1 MDSSP
6 DWVVIVI
13 AALLNM
19 GIGFVW
25 YSKWL
30 FGPTWM
36 KLAEVKGKKAK
47 TDKLA
52 IFWGFVVAL
61 VIAYF
66 LELFARN
73 LAITTVSDGMF
84 LGFCAWLGFVATTQI
99 SCVIWHRKPWQLF
112 AINTG
117 CKLLTF
123 LVMGGVIGS

>member
-1 MDSSP
+1 
-6 DWVVIVI
+6 
-13 AALLNM
+13 
-19 GIGFVW
+19 
-25 YSKWL
+25 
-30 FGPTWM
+30 M
-36 KLAEVKGKKAK
+36 KLADVKGKKVK

-66 LELFARN
+66 LELFERN

-84 LGFCAWLGFVATTQI
+84 LGYCIGLVVVDTTQI
-99 SCVIWHRKPWQLF
+99 YCVIWHRKPSQLF